1 MVQYINNKIEK
12 GGVAK
17 KLGSTINSVGGLKI
31 YFHYFLFKNKK
42 LVTK

>member
-1 MVQYINNKIEK
+1 MEQLKNSTAYAVFNNF
-12 GGVAK
+12 
-17 KLGSTINSVGGLKI
+17 GSTINSVGGLKI